1 MRTLLTT
8 IAAIMLMAAISL
20 PVAAADSDF
29 TVGRFVVC
37 KRIVDREPADITTTF
52 DKKTRI
58 VYAFL
63 EAIDITRDTSIKIQ
77 WLFEG
82 KETALLELAIKAK
95 SGRWRTYS
103 RKRIGIRH
111 GNWEVRLLD
120 SKDNIITSQ
129 KFVVK

>member
-1 MRTLLTT
+1 MRSLLTT
-8 IAAIMLMAAISL
+8 IATAVLIAAMAMPATATD
-20 PVAAADSDF
+20 PGF

-37 KRIVDREPADITTTF
+37 KKIVEREPSIIINTF
-52 DKKTRI
+52 DSKTRI

-63 EAIDITRDTSIKIQ
+63 EAIDISIDTVVKFQ

-82 KETALLELAIKAK
+82 KETAILELPIKAK

-103 RKRIGIRH
+103 RKRIGLRH

-120 SKDNIITSQ
+120 SKDAIIASQ
-129 KFVVK
+129 KFIVK